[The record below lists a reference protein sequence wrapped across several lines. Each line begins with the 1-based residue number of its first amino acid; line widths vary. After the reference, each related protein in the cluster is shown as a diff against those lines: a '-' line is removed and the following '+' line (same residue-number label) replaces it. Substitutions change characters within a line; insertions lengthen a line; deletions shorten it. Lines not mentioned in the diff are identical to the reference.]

1 MEIEWRRD
9 GSRLLIPIQ
18 ILRPS
23 PTSDL
28 SSFDATALLDT
39 GATAS
44 GVARHIAE
52 QMALPSIGKE
62 PINTAGGTVLVNRYL
77 FRIAFSRD
85 QGFPF
90 VFDDLTGFELISHAS
105 FQAILGMDVL
115 SRCDFSMTRDGRCT
129 LRLN

>member
-23 PTSDL
+23 PAADL

-44 GVARHIAE
+44 GVARHVAE

-62 PINTAGGTVLVNRYL
+62 PINTAGGNMSEGYIHGMNHVIEAVRQVRGQASNQVVGAELAFVSSGPLPVGGGTVIRSD
-77 FRIAFSRD
+77 A
-85 QGFPF
+85 
-90 VFDDLTGFELISHAS
+90 
-105 FQAILGMDVL
+105 
-115 SRCDFSMTRDGRCT
+115 
-129 LRLN
+129 